1 MTIFVSLLNTK
12 PDSKCSSFPN
22 LFRRISNVPD
32 FSATLANTGAVGA
45 DALDLLALDFTA
57 GDVVDAAAVEDDPD
71 AFSESSTRWMI
82 SSFLPDC
89 FNPLDLQYA
98 IK

>member
-1 MTIFVSLLNTK
+1 
-12 PDSKCSSFPN
+12 
-22 LFRRISNVPD
+22 VPD
-32 FSATLANTGAVGA
+32 FSATLAKTGAVGA
-45 DALDLLALDFTA
+45 DALDLLVLVLTA
-57 GDVVDAAAVEDDPD
+57 GDAADADEDEEDEDDPD

>member
-1 MTIFVSLLNTK
+1 MTIFVSLLNTN
-12 PDSKCSSFPN
+12 PDSKCSSLPN

-32 FSATLANTGAVGA
+32 FSATLAKTGAVGA
-45 DALDLLALDFTA
+45 DAFDLLPLVFTA
-57 GDVVDAAAVEDDPD
+57 GDADAEDDDPD
-71 AFSESSTRWMI
+71 AFSESRTRWMI

>member
-1 MTIFVSLLNTK
+1 
-12 PDSKCSSFPN
+12 
-22 LFRRISNVPD
+22 VPD
-32 FSATLANTGAVGA
+32 FSATLVKTGAVGA
-45 DALDLLALDFTA
+45 DALDLLVLALTA
-57 GDVVDAAAVEDDPD
+57 GDAADADEDEDDPD